1 MFLVDS
7 HCHLDMLK
15 LDKLPTGEAG
25 GLTAVI
31 KAAEI
36 EGVKHFLCVN
46 VHPEQ
51 LANLRQITQGFNN
64 ISLSLGLHPGNH
76 PSEKPPITTEELIQG
91 GKAEDIVALG
101 ETGLDYYYTA
111 DSKQEQQ
118 ASFQAHLDAAL
129 ELDKPVIVH
138 TRDAGKD
145 TLEQLKPFTDKGG
158 RGVIHCFTEDLDFA
172 RQAIGM
178 GLYISFSGILTFK
191 NATDLQAVAKQLPL
205 DRLLVETDA
214 PYLAPVP
221 YRGKQNQPAY
231 VKEVAQFLA
240 DLKGQSLKFIAQQT
254 TENFFRLFNLAKP
267 NLAKLG

>member
-25 GLTAVI
+25 GLAAVLAI
-31 KAAEI
+31 AE
-36 EGVKHFLCVN
+36 EAGVKHFLCVN
-46 VHPEQ
+46 VHPDQ
-51 LANLRQITQGFNN
+51 LSNLRQLTQGFNN
-64 ISLSLGLHPGNH
+64 VSLSVGLHPGNH
-76 PSEKPPITTEELIQG
+76 STERSISSPITAEELIEA
-91 GKAEDIVALG
+91 GKAEDIVAIG
-101 ETGLDYYYTA
+101 ETGLDYYYTS
-111 DSKQEQQ
+111 DFKQEQQ

-129 ELDKPVIVH
+129 ALDKPVIVH
-138 TRDAGKD
+138 TREAGKD
-145 TLEQLKPFTDKGG
+145 SLEQLKPFTEQGG

-231 VKEVAQFLA
+231 VKEVAQYLA
-240 DLKGQSLKFIAQQT
+240 DLKGQSLEFIAQQT
-254 TENFFRLFNLAKP
+254 TENFLRLFNTVKLAS
-267 NLAKLG
+267 